1 MRIVAVAD
9 THTFHEDLRTIPDG
23 DVFVHAGDL
32 CRGGRL
38 DELRIVA
45 EWVRRQ
51 PHRHKIV
58 VAGNHDWCFVR
69 EPQAALEILGQE
81 IIYLQDAEVVLDG
94 VRFWGSPWQPEYNEW
109 AFNLP
114 RGEALA
120 SKWALIPTGIHVLV
134 THGPPASIG
143 DRGGHPERRGCAD
156 LLTAVQRLRPLLHL
170 FGHIHQ
176 DGGFWRTDSTC
187 FANVTCWEC
196 ERGPTVIDVDAVSGQ
211 VAAVSIPPARKPRR
225 QPPAPGSLK

>member
-1 MRIVAVAD
+1 MMRIVAVAD
-9 THTFHEDLRTIPDG
+9 THTFESDLGTLPDG

-38 DELRIVA
+38 DELAVVTA
-45 EWVRRQ
+45 WLKTL

-69 EPQAALEILGQE
+69 QPEEARQLLEDGIV
-81 IIYLQDAEVVLDG
+81 YLQDSEVVLDG
-94 VRFWGSPWQPEYNEW
+94 VRFWGSPWQPEFNRW

-120 SKWALIPTGIHVLV
+120 AKWAMIPEGIDVLI
-134 THGPPASIG
+134 THGPPFGIG
-143 DRGGHPERRGCAD
+143 DACEPVRQGCRD
-156 LLTAVQRLRPLLHL
+156 LLVAVRRLRPVLHL

-176 DGGFWRTDSTC
+176 DGGFWQEGETA
-187 FANVTCWEC
+187 FANVTAWEC
-196 ERGPTVIDVDAVSGQ
+196 ERGPTVLDLDVAGRRV
-211 VAAVSIPPARKPRR
+211 VPVCVPPATR
-225 QPPAPGSLK
+225 

>member
-9 THTFHEDLRTIPDG
+9 THTFQDDLRSIPAG
-23 DVFVHAGDL
+23 DVFLHAGDL

-38 DELRIVA
+38 EELRPVA
-45 EWVRRQ
+45 AWLRTL

-69 EPQAALEILGQE
+69 ERQAAIEILGQDVV
-81 IIYLQDAEVVLDG
+81 YLQDSGAIIEG
-94 VRFWGSPWQPEYNEW
+94 VRFWGSPWQPEFHGW

-120 SKWALIPTGIHVLV
+120 SKWAMIPTGVHVLV
-134 THGPPASIG
+134 THGPPCGIG
-143 DRGGHPERRGCAD
+143 DWCGEPVRQGCQELREAVRR
-156 LLTAVQRLRPLLHL
+156 VRPLLHL

-176 DGGFWRTDSTC
+176 DGGFWQEEGVC
-187 FANVTCWEC
+187 YANVTTWEC
-196 ERGPTVIDVDAVSGQ
+196 ERGPTVIDLDVESRQVIAVS
-211 VAAVSIPPARKPRR
+211 VPPA
-225 QPPAPGSLK
+225 Q